1 MGNLNTNQI
10 LENTDGAINKEQ
22 SRKIGNIWH
31 NAKMMMEERKK
42 IYVN

>member
-1 MGNLNTNQI
+1 MGNLNTKQI
-10 LENTDGAINKEQ
+10 LENTDGAINNEQ

-31 NAKMMMEERKK
+31 NATMVMAERKK